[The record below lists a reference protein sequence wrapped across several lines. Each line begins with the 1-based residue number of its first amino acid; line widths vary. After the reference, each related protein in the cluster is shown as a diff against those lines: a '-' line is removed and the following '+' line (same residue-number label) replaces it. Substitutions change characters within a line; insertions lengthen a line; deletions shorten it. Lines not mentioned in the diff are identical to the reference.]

1 MIFTV
6 NYLIFVIQSN
16 TVTVDEKLMD
26 RGGVHVSNQQLARN
40 EINMRDQL
48 QAMKSG
54 NGAPSREQLLV
65 QITASVSAASSRVR
79 TPGVDE

>member
-1 MIFTV
+1 MFPI
-6 NYLIFVIQSN
+6 SN
-16 TVTVDEKLMD
+16 PL
-26 RGGVHVSNQQLARN
+26 SLARN

-79 TPGVDE
+79 TLRTPGVDE